1 VSLFPINDR
10 FALIEGEAAYMLT
23 LELLVAIDYVLIQST
38 VAIDLLD
45 VAKNSAVVSF
55 TKCEPN
61 VSVTCI
67 AHNNINRAPA
77 VGQQRARDIPVSG
90 KHNASG
96 HQTPLDRGPIR
107 HAQRVRVAED
117 TPENLSGVCTTF
129 TLSGTQ

>member
-55 TKCEPN
+55 TKCEPS
-61 VSVTCI
+61 VSAACMNAQCI
-67 AHNNINRAPA
+67 PPA
-77 VGQQRARDIPVSG
+77 VRQQRARDIPVSG